1 MPNVGIALDGRSD
14 ECRHMV
20 TTAPGTTTLATD
32 QQIEREKWARECDN
46 RERELAIK
54 ERELKIREDELAAKH
69 DQLKRSFFTNP
80 LTIALFGATIA
91 ALANVG
97 VALYNGRS
105 EQKLEE
111 QRAEDERIVGA
122 VNGEDPDTAS
132 GKLRFLVD
140 THLITDESTRSS
152 IMEYIQNRLGGEGVG
167 VVSTDQSA
175 NVPPAPQS
183 TQSSAAPTR
192 PAPQSTQSPA
202 APTPRA
208 PTLVVSGNK
217 VTVESEWLSGG
228 HSQHEVCESL
238 RAKAVVE
245 AKHRG
250 KSVKLADTNEHVRRH
265 LGQVTYKY
273 GCEFILF

>member
-54 ERELKIREDELAAKH
+54 ERELKIREDELAAK
-69 DQLKRSFFTNP
+69 QLKRSFWRSLFTNP
-80 LTIALFGATIA
+80 LTIALLGATIA
-91 ALANVG
+91 ALANVW
-97 VALYNGRS
+97 VAFNNARS

-183 TQSSAAPTR
+183 TQS
-192 PAPQSTQSPA
+192 PA
-202 APTPRA
+202 APTPPA
-208 PTLVVSGNK
+208 STLVVSGNK

-250 KSVKLADTNEHVRRH
+250 KNIKLADTNEHVRRH